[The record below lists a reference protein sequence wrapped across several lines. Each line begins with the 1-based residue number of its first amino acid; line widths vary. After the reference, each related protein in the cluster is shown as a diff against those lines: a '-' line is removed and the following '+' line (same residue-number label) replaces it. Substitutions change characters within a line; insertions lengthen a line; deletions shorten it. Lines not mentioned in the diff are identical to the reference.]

1 MGSDKL
7 IDNNRFS
14 SRYFYSVLGLNLV
27 LIFGFQISPFIILIS
42 LFLPMLFLVSRY
54 ANLLSKYLEKNDNQ
68 RFLNESYNYQFAEV
82 RYYNVL
88 NVFGGIK
95 DSDTDELKGLYTK
108 TKKSLVCFLLSFVS
122 FVGCQIVYY
131 SN

>member
-14 SRYFYSVLGLNLV
+14 SGYFYNVLIVDLV
-27 LIFGFQISPFIILIS
+27 LIFSFRISPFVILIS
-42 LFLPMLFLVSRY
+42 LFLPMLFLVNRY
-54 ANLLSKYLEKNDNQ
+54 QNSLSKYLENNDNQ
-68 RFLNESYNYQFAEV
+68 RFLNESYHNQFTDV

-95 DSDTDELKGLYTK
+95 DTDTIELKELYTK
-108 TKKSLVCFLLSFVS
+108 TKKTLIYFFISFVV
-122 FVGCQIVYY
+122 FIGCQIVYY
-131 SN
+131 

>member
-7 IDNNRFS
+7 IDKNGFS
-14 SRYFYSVLGLNLV
+14 SGYFYCVLVVDLV
-27 LIFGFQISPFIILIS
+27 LIFGFRITPFVILIS
-42 LFLPMLFLVSRY
+42 LFLPMMFLVNRY
-54 ANLLSKYLEKNDNQ
+54 QNSLSKYLEKNDNQ
-68 RFLNESYNYQFAEV
+68 RFLNESYHYQFTDL

-95 DSDTDELKGLYTK
+95 DTDTIELKELYTK
-108 TKKSLVCFLLSFVS
+108 TKKTLVYFFISFVV

-131 SN
+131 

>member
-1 MGSDKL
+1 MRSDKL

-14 SRYFYSVLGLNLV
+14 SGYFYIVLVLNLV
-27 LIFGFQISPFIILIS
+27 LIFGFRITPFVILIS
-42 LFLPMLFLVSRY
+42 LFLPMLFLVNRY
-54 ANLLSKYLEKNDNQ
+54 QNSLSKYLEKNDNQ
-68 RFLNESYNYQFAEV
+68 RFLNESYHYQFTDV

-95 DSDTDELKGLYTK
+95 DTDTIELKELYSK
-108 TKKSLVCFLLSFVS
+108 TKKSLIYFFMSFVI

-131 SN
+131 